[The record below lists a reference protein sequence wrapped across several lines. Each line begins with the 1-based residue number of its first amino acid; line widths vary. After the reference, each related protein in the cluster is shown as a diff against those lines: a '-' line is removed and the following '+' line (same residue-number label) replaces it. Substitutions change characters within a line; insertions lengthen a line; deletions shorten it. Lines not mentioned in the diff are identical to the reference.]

1 MDKEYKQLRPLF
13 PENKLILQ
21 KSGIATVNAAIQAVE
36 MIRQYK
42 PDCIISSGCAGG
54 NGNDINLQDVV
65 VSSELTYHDVYCGK
79 AIDDTTVYGQVQ
91 GLPARYQA
99 DPYLLE
105 KAKLTGAKPGLIVT
119 GDWFV
124 DSKKKMAE
132 IIHLFPDAK
141 AVDMESCAIAQVCY
155 IYKVPFISFRV
166 ISDIPL
172 RDTDASQYHNFWD
185 TVAENSFQVTK
196 TFKPGIYVSR
206 EDKGFTTFDLRIT
219 EPNKEPAVAPAA
231 MHSIEHLMATWF
243 RNSEAKD
250 DVVYVGPMGCLTGMY
265 IIMTGTYTVEDMR
278 RLTIACLQWIL
289 KQTEVPA
296 TEPQSCGNYLLHD
309 LPMCKWECARYLDRL
324 QNDFHCEYTK
334 LQITLDDGK
343 IFADA

>member
-1 MDKEYKQLRPLF
+1 MIVAMEKELKQLRPLF
-13 PENKLILQ
+13 SEDKVILQ

-54 NGNDINLQDVV
+54 NGADINLQDVV

-91 GLPARYQA
+91 GLAVRYQA

-124 DSKKKMAE
+124 DSKEKMRE
-132 IIHLFPDAK
+132 IVGHFPDAK

-155 IYKVPFISFRV
+155 IYKVPFISFRL

-185 TVAENSFQVTK
+185 SVAEKSFQTTK
-196 TFKPGIYVSR
+196 TF
-206 EDKGFTTFDLRIT
+206 
-219 EPNKEPAVAPAA
+219 
-231 MHSIEHLMATWF
+231 IESL
-243 RNSEAKD
+243 
-250 DVVYVGPMGCLTGMY
+250 
-265 IIMTGTYTVEDMR
+265 
-278 RLTIACLQWIL
+278 
-289 KQTEVPA
+289 
-296 TEPQSCGNYLLHD
+296 
-309 LPMCKWECARYLDRL
+309 
-324 QNDFHCEYTK
+324 
-334 LQITLDDGK
+334 
-343 IFADA
+343 